1 MLMEPGR
8 WVRITDIYHATIARP
23 PVERASFLGEECH
36 GDDNL
41 RKQVEAMVK
50 SHERSGNFIESPAFA
65 VAPELLID
73 EPAGDLIGQSIGH
86 YRIESLLG
94 VGGMGEVY
102 LARDELLGRKV
113 ALKFLPE
120 HLTAEATQLSRF
132 KSEARTASALNHP
145 NILTVHEIDVEGK
158 RQFIATEFIE
168 GITLRALLAR
178 GRMNLHD
185 ALEIAVQVASA
196 LAAAHETGVVHR
208 DIKPENIMLR
218 PDGYAK
224 VLDFGIAKLTEQQPA
239 SDLHEVVTTTTLQT
253 QPGLVLGTARYMSPE
268 QTRGQKADVRSDI
281 WSLGVV
287 VYEMVGGVPPFS
299 GETPSDCIASIL
311 TTEPP
316 LLSVVSP
323 NVPRK
328 LQAIVQKALRKNR
341 DERYQTIK
349 EMLADLRRLKEV
361 SESITSGWKRQ
372 KKITA
377 LLAASV
383 AVALVI
389 AGLFIYMRPT
399 RTVTNTLVGNA
410 SPLVSVIPEKS
421 VAVLP
426 FKNLSA
432 DQESA
437 RFADGMQDEI
447 LTDLARIADLKV
459 ISRTSVMQYESGIAR
474 NLREIGQQLGVAHLL
489 EGSVQRAANRV
500 RVNAKLIDAR
510 TDAHLWAQTY
520 DRDLADVFAIQSEIA
535 EAIADQLQ
543 ARLSPNEKAAIENP
557 PTADLAAFDLYSRAK
572 TLLVTTSFTPTGEQN
587 LRQAVE
593 LLNQAATRDS
603 AFFEAYYQLAFV
615 HGRLYSLGFDHT
627 ASRLASAEAALQAA
641 IRLRPDAG
649 ETHLARANYL
659 YYGPRDYAGALAELE
674 TGRRSLPN
682 DPRLSELTGYILRRR
697 GQQEE
702 GLRNLEKAMELDPRN
717 SFIMQQIALSYQFL
731 RRYPEEAAIL
741 DRALTIIPKDAATKV
756 NRTLVDF
763 YWKADTKPLHH
774 AIDSILAGD
783 PGAISEV
790 ADSWFVCAL
799 AEHDRVAAERA
810 LVALG
815 DNPWLVD
822 AAVILSRSFGE
833 GLLARVMKD
842 EAKARAAFSK
852 ARAEQEKIV
861 QAQPNYGPAL
871 CVLGLIDSA
880 LGRKEAALQEARR
893 ATELLPVEKDSIN
906 GSHMIQYFAITAA
919 WTGEKDLALQQLELG
934 ARAPTPSQALNYG
947 ALKLLPFWDPLRGD
961 SRFEKIVASL
971 GPKEAKRLSE
981 SHTSPSQA
989 PAQSPTEKSIAVLP
1003 FADLTQTRD
1012 QEYFCDGIQEEIL
1025 TRLSKIADLKV
1036 ISRTSTQRYKNSP
1049 SNLLE
1054 IAKEL
1059 GVAHILEGT
1068 IQKSA
1073 DQVRVNVQLIN
1084 AQNDSHLWA
1093 DKYDRKLTD
1102 IFSIE
1107 SEIAEKIADSLQAKL
1122 SSAEQ
1127 MALNAHPTES
1137 TEAHQLYLR
1146 GRYVME
1152 KRTPADLNKAANY
1165 FNQAITQ
1172 DPHYA
1177 AAYAGL
1183 ADCYVLL
1190 PQWKQGPVAEYLS
1203 KARAAANKALQIDGN
1218 LADAHASLGMIAFGE
1233 KLDLREAKR
1242 EFERAIQ
1249 LNPNYALAH
1258 YCLGYS
1264 VLLAL
1269 GNHDQA
1275 VAELKQAIELDPV
1288 SSVINTNLGS
1298 AYILAR
1304 RYPEAIAQLRKTI
1317 ELNPGFAYAHAI
1329 LGEALELNGQLDDA
1343 FTEYEKSYN
1352 AGHDF
1357 RGLMMMA
1364 RVHGL
1369 KGDRAKA
1376 LQMFE
1381 QAKQLNSP
1389 DIWAFGCA
1397 MVYLG
1402 LGDRNEALNW
1412 LEQSYQQKEF
1422 INVSTIKDDPLFDPL
1437 HGDPRF
1443 EKLVNQIMSPA
1454 VIAAGATSIPTKSIA
1469 VLPFK
1474 PLLAASRDESL
1485 EIGMADTLITKLG
1498 NLRQIIVRPV
1508 SAVRKYAG
1516 LEQDPVAAGR
1526 EQRADAVLDGTIQ
1539 KSGER
1544 IRVTVRLLSAADGQQ
1559 LWADKFEDEFTDIFS
1574 VEDSI
1579 SERVAAALAGTLTGA
1594 DKKQL
1599 TKRYTENAE
1608 AYQLYLKGRYYAA
1621 RYTPEGTKKAIAYF
1635 DKAIALDPNY
1645 ALAYDGLAYCYYASD
1660 WFGPPKE
1667 NFAKGRALVEKALEI
1682 DPALAEAHVSLGL
1695 LVAWLDYDWPGAERE
1710 FKRAFELNANY
1721 PPAHLWYGYYLMGLG
1736 NFDQSI
1742 AEIKR
1747 AIELDPLSAEAN
1759 IWLGIALLDGH
1770 RYDEALQQLRTTVEA
1785 EPDNWLAHLYFARA
1799 LEKKGELSGAIAE
1812 LKKTTLI
1819 EGAPAEVVSA
1829 LGYAYAVSGNK
1840 AEAEKIILQLKEQ
1853 SEQSKQFYVP
1863 AYGIATIYAGLG
1875 DKERAFAYL
1884 EKEYA
1889 NGAFYLNYLKVDPEV
1904 DNLRSDPRF
1913 ADLLRRVRLAP

>member
-1 MLMEPGR
+1 MEPGR
-8 WVRITDIYHATIARP
+8 WGRITDIYHATIARP
-23 PVERASFLGEECH
+23 PEERASFLGDECH
-36 GDDNL
+36 GDESL

-50 SHERSGNFIESPAFA
+50 SHERSGNFIESPAFS
-65 VAPELLID
+65 VAPELLIH
-73 EPAGDLIGQSIGH
+73 EPTGDLIGQSIGH
-86 YRIESLLG
+86 YRIESLIG

-120 HLTAEATQLSRF
+120 RLIADETQLSRF
-132 KSEARTASALNHP
+132 KTEARAASALNHP
-145 NILTVHEIDVEGK
+145 NILTVYEIGAEGN
-158 RQFIATEFIE
+158 RHFIATEFIE
-168 GITLRALLAR
+168 GITLRTLLAR
-178 GRMNLHD
+178 GRMNVRD

-224 VLDFGIAKLTEQQPA
+224 VLDFGIAKLTEKQPG
-239 SDLHEVVTTTTLQT
+239 SDAHGIGTTTLQT
-253 QPGLVLGTARYMSPE
+253 RPGLVLGTAHYMSPE
-268 QTRGQKADVRSDI
+268 QTRGQKINARSDI

-287 VYEMVGGVPPFS
+287 LYEMVGGIPPFA

-316 LLSVVSP
+316 PLSDVFP
-323 NVPRK
+323 DVPVK
-328 LQAIVQKALRKNR
+328 LQAIVQKALRKNS
-341 DERYQTIK
+341 DERYRTIK
-349 EMLADLRRLKEV
+349 EMLADLRNLKEERDEGYSPQTARGARIV
-361 SESITSGWKRQ
+361 G
-372 KKITA
+372 KIIRHKHGV
-377 LLAASV
+377 LLALTA
-383 AVALVI
+383 
-389 AGLFIYMRPT
+389 
-399 RTVTNTLVGNA
+399 
-410 SPLVSVIPEKS
+410 
-421 VAVLP
+421 AVL
-426 FKNLSA
+426 
-432 DQESA
+432 
-437 RFADGMQDEI
+437 
-447 LTDLARIADLKV
+447 
-459 ISRTSVMQYESGIAR
+459 
-474 NLREIGQQLGVAHLL
+474 
-489 EGSVQRAANRV
+489 AA
-500 RVNAKLIDAR
+500 
-510 TDAHLWAQTY
+510 
-520 DRDLADVFAIQSEIA
+520 
-535 EAIADQLQ
+535 
-543 ARLSPNEKAAIENP
+543 
-557 PTADLAAFDLYSRAK
+557 
-572 TLLVTTSFTPTGEQN
+572 
-587 LRQAVE
+587 
-593 LLNQAATRDS
+593 
-603 AFFEAYYQLAFV
+603 
-615 HGRLYSLGFDHT
+615 
-627 ASRLASAEAALQAA
+627 AALAYHAYFAA
-641 IRLRPDAG
+641 PV
-649 ETHLARANYL
+649 
-659 YYGPRDYAGALAELE
+659 P
-674 TGRRSLPN
+674 LPN
-682 DPRLSELTGYILRRR
+682 
-697 GQQEE
+697 
-702 GLRNLEKAMELDPRN
+702 
-717 SFIMQQIALSYQFL
+717 
-731 RRYPEEAAIL
+731 
-741 DRALTIIPKDAATKV
+741 
-756 NRTLVDF
+756 
-763 YWKADTKPLHH
+763 
-774 AIDSILAGD
+774 
-783 PGAISEV
+783 
-790 ADSWFVCAL
+790 
-799 AEHDRVAAERA
+799 
-810 LVALG
+810 
-815 DNPWLVD
+815 
-822 AAVILSRSFGE
+822 
-833 GLLARVMKD
+833 
-842 EAKARAAFSK
+842 
-852 ARAEQEKIV
+852 
-861 QAQPNYGPAL
+861 
-871 CVLGLIDSA
+871 
-880 LGRKEAALQEARR
+880 
-893 ATELLPVEKDSIN
+893 
-906 GSHMIQYFAITAA
+906 
-919 WTGEKDLALQQLELG
+919 
-934 ARAPTPSQALNYG
+934 
-947 ALKLLPFWDPLRGD
+947 
-961 SRFEKIVASL
+961 
-971 GPKEAKRLSE
+971 
-981 SHTSPSQA
+981 
-989 PAQSPTEKSIAVLP
+989 EKSIAVLP
-1003 FADLTQTRD
+1003 FVDLSQTRD
-1012 QEYFCDGIQEEIL
+1012 QEYFCDGVQEEIL

-1084 AQNDSHLWA
+1084 AQNDLHLWA

-1102 IFSIE
+1102 IFAVE
-1107 SEIAEKIADSLQAKL
+1107 SEIAGKIADTLQAKL

-1127 MALNAHPTES
+1127 KVLNARPTES

-1152 KRTPADLNKAANY
+1152 KRTPADLNKAVDY
-1165 FNQAITQ
+1165 FIQAIAQ
-1172 DPHYA
+1172 DPNYA

-1218 LADAHASLGMIAFGE
+1218 LADAYVSLGMVAFGE

-1275 VAELKQAIELDPV
+1275 IAELKRAIELDPV
-1288 SSVINTNLGS
+1288 SSVINTNLGC

-1304 RYPEAIAQLRKTI
+1304 RYPEAITQLRKAI
-1317 ELNPGFAYAHAI
+1317 ELNAGFAYAHAI

-1369 KGDRAKA
+1369 KGDREKA
-1376 LQMFE
+1376 LQLLE

-1402 LGDRNEALNW
+1402 LGDRNEALNS

-1422 INVSTIKDDPLFDPL
+1422 INVSTIKDDPLFDSL

-1443 EKLVNQIMSPA
+1443 ERLVNQINSPD
-1454 VIAAGATSIPTKSIA
+1454 VIPGEATSIPAKSIA

-1485 EIGMADTLITKLG
+1485 ELGMADTLITKLG
-1498 NLRQIIVRPV
+1498 SLRQIIVRPV

-1516 LEQDPVAAGR
+1516 LEQDPIAAGR
-1526 EQRADAVLDGTIQ
+1526 EQRVDAVLDGTVQ

-1544 IRVTVRLLSAADGQQ
+1544 VRVTVRLLSAADGQQ
-1559 LWADKFEDEFTDIFS
+1559 LWADKFEEEFTDIFS

-1579 SERVAAALAGTLTGA
+1579 SERVAAALAVTLTGA

-1599 TKRYTENAE
+1599 TKRSTENAE
-1608 AYQLYLKGRYYAA
+1608 AYQLYLKGRYYAGK
-1621 RYTPEGTKKAIAYF
+1621 YTPEATKKAIAYF

-1667 NFAKGRALVEKALEI
+1667 NFAKARALVEKALKI
-1682 DPALAEAHVSLGL
+1682 DPGLVEAHVSLGL

-1759 IWLGIALLDGH
+1759 TCLGIALLNGH

-1785 EPDNWLAHLYFARA
+1785 EPDSWLAHLYFARA
-1799 LEKKGELSGAIAE
+1799 LEKKGELSAAIEE
-1812 LKKTTLI
+1812 LKKTALI

-1829 LGYAYAVSGNK
+1829 LGYACAVSGNK
-1840 AEAEKIILQLKEQ
+1840 AEAEKIILQLKEL

>member
-1 MLMEPGR
+1 M
-8 WVRITDIYHATIARP
+8 
-23 PVERASFLGEECH
+23 
-36 GDDNL
+36 
-41 RKQVEAMVK
+41 
-50 SHERSGNFIESPAFA
+50 
-65 VAPELLID
+65 
-73 EPAGDLIGQSIGH
+73 
-86 YRIESLLG
+86 
-94 VGGMGEVY
+94 
-102 LARDELLGRKV
+102 
-113 ALKFLPE
+113 
-120 HLTAEATQLSRF
+120 
-132 KSEARTASALNHP
+132 
-145 NILTVHEIDVEGK
+145 
-158 RQFIATEFIE
+158 
-168 GITLRALLAR
+168 
-178 GRMNLHD
+178 
-185 ALEIAVQVASA
+185 
-196 LAAAHETGVVHR
+196 
-208 DIKPENIMLR
+208 
-218 PDGYAK
+218 
-224 VLDFGIAKLTEQQPA
+224 
-239 SDLHEVVTTTTLQT
+239 
-253 QPGLVLGTARYMSPE
+253 
-268 QTRGQKADVRSDI
+268 
-281 WSLGVV
+281 
-287 VYEMVGGVPPFS
+287 
-299 GETPSDCIASIL
+299 
-311 TTEPP
+311 
-316 LLSVVSP
+316 
-323 NVPRK
+323 
-328 LQAIVQKALRKNR
+328 
-341 DERYQTIK
+341 
-349 EMLADLRRLKEV
+349 
-361 SESITSGWKRQ
+361 
-372 KKITA
+372 
-377 LLAASV
+377 
-383 AVALVI
+383 
-389 AGLFIYMRPT
+389 
-399 RTVTNTLVGNA
+399 
-410 SPLVSVIPEKS
+410 
-421 VAVLP
+421 
-426 FKNLSA
+426 
-432 DQESA
+432 
-437 RFADGMQDEI
+437 
-447 LTDLARIADLKV
+447 
-459 ISRTSVMQYESGIAR
+459 
-474 NLREIGQQLGVAHLL
+474 
-489 EGSVQRAANRV
+489 
-500 RVNAKLIDAR
+500 
-510 TDAHLWAQTY
+510 
-520 DRDLADVFAIQSEIA
+520 
-535 EAIADQLQ
+535 
-543 ARLSPNEKAAIENP
+543 
-557 PTADLAAFDLYSRAK
+557 
-572 TLLVTTSFTPTGEQN
+572 
-587 LRQAVE
+587 
-593 LLNQAATRDS
+593 
-603 AFFEAYYQLAFV
+603 
-615 HGRLYSLGFDHT
+615 
-627 ASRLASAEAALQAA
+627 
-641 IRLRPDAG
+641 
-649 ETHLARANYL
+649 
-659 YYGPRDYAGALAELE
+659 
-674 TGRRSLPN
+674 
-682 DPRLSELTGYILRRR
+682 
-697 GQQEE
+697 
-702 GLRNLEKAMELDPRN
+702 
-717 SFIMQQIALSYQFL
+717 
-731 RRYPEEAAIL
+731 
-741 DRALTIIPKDAATKV
+741 
-756 NRTLVDF
+756 
-763 YWKADTKPLHH
+763 
-774 AIDSILAGD
+774 
-783 PGAISEV
+783 
-790 ADSWFVCAL
+790 
-799 AEHDRVAAERA
+799 
-810 LVALG
+810 
-815 DNPWLVD
+815 
-822 AAVILSRSFGE
+822 
-833 GLLARVMKD
+833 
-842 EAKARAAFSK
+842 
-852 ARAEQEKIV
+852 
-861 QAQPNYGPAL
+861 
-871 CVLGLIDSA
+871 
-880 LGRKEAALQEARR
+880 
-893 ATELLPVEKDSIN
+893 
-906 GSHMIQYFAITAA
+906 
-919 WTGEKDLALQQLELG
+919 
-934 ARAPTPSQALNYG
+934 
-947 ALKLLPFWDPLRGD
+947 
-961 SRFEKIVASL
+961 
-971 GPKEAKRLSE
+971 
-981 SHTSPSQA
+981 
-989 PAQSPTEKSIAVLP
+989 
-1003 FADLTQTRD
+1003 
-1012 QEYFCDGIQEEIL
+1012 
-1025 TRLSKIADLKV
+1025 
-1036 ISRTSTQRYKNSP
+1036 
-1049 SNLLE
+1049 
-1054 IAKEL
+1054 
-1059 GVAHILEGT
+1059 
-1068 IQKSA
+1068 
-1073 DQVRVNVQLIN
+1073 RVNVQLIN

-1102 IFSIE
+1102 IFAVE
-1107 SEIAEKIADSLQAKL
+1107 SEIAGKIADTLQAKL

-1127 MALNAHPTES
+1127 KALNARPTES

-1152 KRTPADLNKAANY
+1152 KRTPADLNKAADY

-1172 DPHYA
+1172 DPNYA

-1218 LADAHASLGMIAFGE
+1218 LADAHVSLGMIAFGE

-1275 VAELKQAIELDPV
+1275 IAELKRAIELDPV
-1288 SSVINTNLGS
+1288 SSVINTNLGC

-1343 FTEYEKSYN
+1343 FTEYQKSYN

-1369 KGDRAKA
+1369 KGERAKA
-1376 LQMFE
+1376 LQLFE

-1402 LGDRNEALNW
+1402 LGDRNETLNW

-1422 INVSTIKDDPLFDPL
+1422 INLSTIKDDPLFDPL

-1443 EKLVNQIMSPA
+1443 EKLVNQIMSPD
-1454 VIAAGATSIPTKSIA
+1454 VIAAGATSIPAKSIA

-1526 EQRADAVLDGTIQ
+1526 EQRVDAVLDGTIQ

-1559 LWADKFEDEFTDIFS
+1559 LWADKFEEEFTDIFS

-1579 SERVAAALAGTLTGA
+1579 SERVAAALAVTLTGA

-1599 TKRYTENAE
+1599 TKRSTENAE
-1608 AYQLYLKGRYYAA
+1608 AYQLYLKGRYYAGK
-1621 RYTPEGTKKAIAYF
+1621 YTPEGTKKAIAYF

-1667 NFAKGRALVEKALEI
+1667 NFAKSRALVEKALEI

-1695 LVAWLDYDWPGAERE
+1695 LVAWLDYDWPRAERE

-1759 IWLGIALLDGH
+1759 TCLGIALLDGH

-1785 EPDNWLAHLYFARA
+1785 EPDYWLAHLYFARA
-1799 LEKKGELSGAIAE
+1799 LEKKGELSAAIAE

-1819 EGAPAEVVSA
+1819 EGAPAEVISA

>member
-1 MLMEPGR
+1 MEPGR
-8 WVRITDIYHATIARP
+8 WGRVTDIYHATIARP
-23 PVERASFLGEECH
+23 PEERASFLGDECH
-36 GDDNL
+36 GDESL

-50 SHERSGNFIESPAFA
+50 SHERSGNFIESPAFS
-65 VAPELLID
+65 VAPELLIH
-73 EPAGDLIGQSIGH
+73 EPTGDLIGQSIGH

-120 HLTAEATQLSRF
+120 HLTAEATQLNRF

-145 NILTVHEIDVEGK
+145 NILTVHEIGAEGT

-168 GITLRALLAR
+168 GITLRACLAR

-224 VLDFGIAKLTEQQPA
+224 VLDFGIAKLTEQQPG
-239 SDLHEVVTTTTLQT
+239 SDSHEIGTTTLQT
-253 QPGLVLGTARYMSPE
+253 QPGLLIGTARYMSPE
-268 QTRGQKADVRSDI
+268 QTRGQAADARSDI

-287 VYEMVGGVPPFS
+287 IYEMVGGVPPFS

-316 LLSVVSP
+316 PLSGVLSD
-323 NVPRK
+323 VPVK
-328 LQAIVQKALRKNR
+328 LQSILQKALRKNR

-349 EMLADLRRLKEV
+349 EMLVDLRNLKGDLEAEGSSRPV
-361 SESITSGWKRQ
+361 LSTSKRH
-372 KKITA
+372 KRVA
-377 LLAASV
+377 FLALAA
-383 AVALVI
+383 AMLTA
-389 AGLFIYMRPT
+389 AAMTYHFYFATPT
-399 RTVTNTLVGNA
+399 
-410 SPLVSVIPEKS
+410 P
-421 VAVLP
+421 
-426 FKNLSA
+426 
-432 DQESA
+432 
-437 RFADGMQDEI
+437 
-447 LTDLARIADLKV
+447 
-459 ISRTSVMQYESGIAR
+459 
-474 NLREIGQQLGVAHLL
+474 
-489 EGSVQRAANRV
+489 
-500 RVNAKLIDAR
+500 
-510 TDAHLWAQTY
+510 
-520 DRDLADVFAIQSEIA
+520 
-535 EAIADQLQ
+535 
-543 ARLSPNEKAAIENP
+543 SPNEK
-557 PTADLAAFDLYSRAK
+557 
-572 TLLVTTSFTPTGEQN
+572 
-587 LRQAVE
+587 
-593 LLNQAATRDS
+593 
-603 AFFEAYYQLAFV
+603 
-615 HGRLYSLGFDHT
+615 
-627 ASRLASAEAALQAA
+627 
-641 IRLRPDAG
+641 
-649 ETHLARANYL
+649 
-659 YYGPRDYAGALAELE
+659 
-674 TGRRSLPN
+674 
-682 DPRLSELTGYILRRR
+682 
-697 GQQEE
+697 
-702 GLRNLEKAMELDPRN
+702 
-717 SFIMQQIALSYQFL
+717 
-731 RRYPEEAAIL
+731 
-741 DRALTIIPKDAATKV
+741 
-756 NRTLVDF
+756 
-763 YWKADTKPLHH
+763 
-774 AIDSILAGD
+774 
-783 PGAISEV
+783 
-790 ADSWFVCAL
+790 
-799 AEHDRVAAERA
+799 
-810 LVALG
+810 
-815 DNPWLVD
+815 
-822 AAVILSRSFGE
+822 
-833 GLLARVMKD
+833 
-842 EAKARAAFSK
+842 
-852 ARAEQEKIV
+852 
-861 QAQPNYGPAL
+861 
-871 CVLGLIDSA
+871 
-880 LGRKEAALQEARR
+880 
-893 ATELLPVEKDSIN
+893 
-906 GSHMIQYFAITAA
+906 
-919 WTGEKDLALQQLELG
+919 
-934 ARAPTPSQALNYG
+934 
-947 ALKLLPFWDPLRGD
+947 
-961 SRFEKIVASL
+961 
-971 GPKEAKRLSE
+971 
-981 SHTSPSQA
+981 
-989 PAQSPTEKSIAVLP
+989 SIAILP
-1003 FADLTQTRD
+1003 FADLSQARD
-1012 QEYFCDGIQEEIL
+1012 QEYLCDGIQEEIL
-1025 TRLSKIADLKV
+1025 TRLSKIRDLKV
-1036 ISRTSTQRYKNSP
+1036 ISRTSTQRFKSAP
-1049 SNLLE
+1049 ENLPRV
-1054 IAKEL
+1054 AKQL

-1068 IQKSA
+1068 VQKSA

-1093 DKYDRKLTD
+1093 GKYDRKLTD
-1102 IFSIE
+1102 IFAVE
-1107 SEIAEKIADSLQAKL
+1107 SEIAGKIADTLQAKL

-1127 MALNAHPTES
+1127 IGLNARPTES
-1137 TEAHQLYLR
+1137 SEAHQLYLR
-1146 GRYVME
+1146 GRFFME
-1152 KRTPADLNKAANY
+1152 KRTPGDLNKAANY
-1165 FNQAITQ
+1165 FNQAIAQ
-1172 DPHYA
+1172 DPNYA

-1190 PQWKQGPVAEYLS
+1190 PQWKQGPVADYLS

-1218 LADAHASLGMIAFGE
+1218 LADAHVSLGMIAFGE

-1275 VAELKQAIELDPV
+1275 IAELKRAIELDPV
-1288 SSVINTNLGS
+1288 SSVINTNLGC

-1304 RYPEAIAQLRKTI
+1304 RYPEAITQLRKAI
-1317 ELNPGFAYAHAI
+1317 ELNPSFAYAHAI

-1369 KGDRAKA
+1369 KGDREKA
-1376 LQMFE
+1376 LQLLE

-1402 LGDRNEALNW
+1402 LGDRNEALNS
-1412 LEQSYQQKEF
+1412 LEQSYQQQEF
-1422 INVSTIKDDPLFDPL
+1422 INLSTIKDDPLFDPL

-1454 VIAAGATSIPTKSIA
+1454 VIAAGATSIPAKSIA

-1485 EIGMADTLITKLG
+1485 EIGMADTLIMKLG

-1526 EQRADAVLDGTIQ
+1526 EQRVDAVLDGTVQ

-1559 LWADKFEDEFTDIFS
+1559 LWADKFEEEFTDIFS

-1579 SERVAAALAGTLTGA
+1579 SERVAAALAVTLTGA

-1599 TKRYTENAE
+1599 TKRSTENAE
-1608 AYQLYLKGRYYAA
+1608 AYQLYLKGRYYAGK
-1621 RYTPEGTKKAIAYF
+1621 YTPEGTKKAIAYF

-1667 NFAKGRALVEKALEI
+1667 NFAKARALVEKALEI

-1759 IWLGIALLDGH
+1759 TCLGIALLDGH
-1770 RYDEALQQLRTTVEA
+1770 RYDEALQQLRMTIEA
-1785 EPDNWLAHLYFARA
+1785 EPDSWLAHLYFARA
-1799 LEKKGELSGAIAE
+1799 LEKKGELSAAIAE

-1889 NGAFYLNYLKVDPEV
+1889 NGAFYLNNLKVDPEV